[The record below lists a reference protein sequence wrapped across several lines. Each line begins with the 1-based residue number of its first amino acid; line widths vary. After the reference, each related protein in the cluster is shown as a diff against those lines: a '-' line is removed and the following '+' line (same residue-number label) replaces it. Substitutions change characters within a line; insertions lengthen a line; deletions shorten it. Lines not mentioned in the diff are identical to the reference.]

1 MSREEPIK
9 KRTKLMMDPTDLMM
23 FFEYITQQSENK
35 EELYKDFFNF
45 LSEYTQPVVV
55 EVKDKNKE

>member
-1 MSREEPIK
+1 MSREEQIN

-35 EELYKDFFNF
+35 EELYKDFFSF
-45 LSEYTQPVVV
+45 LSKYTEPVVV
-55 EVKDKNKE
+55 EVKDRNTE

>member
-1 MSREEPIK
+1 
-9 KRTKLMMDPTDLMM
+9 MMDPTDLMM